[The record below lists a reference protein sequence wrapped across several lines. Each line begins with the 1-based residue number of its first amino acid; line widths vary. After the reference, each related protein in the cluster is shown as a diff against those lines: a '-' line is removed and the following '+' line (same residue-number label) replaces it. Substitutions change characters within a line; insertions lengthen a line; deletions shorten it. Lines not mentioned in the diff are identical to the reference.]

1 MNFIDYYKVLG
12 ISKTASEDEIKKA
25 YRKLARKS
33 HPDLNPDYPKAK
45 NKFQELNEAHEVL
58 SDKEKRKKYDKYGK
72 DWKNADAFEK
82 HRQSGG
88 GSRQRTQGNGNADFS
103 DFFESMF
110 GGGGRRSVKFRG
122 QDFSAELQLKLS
134 DVLEDRKQVLA
145 VNGKNIRLTIPAGV
159 SDNQTIKIAG
169 YGSEGVNG
177 GPSGDLLITF
187 SILNDTA
194 FKHQGANLYLTKHID
209 LYIATL
215 GGEIMIETLTG
226 KVKLKVPAESGNNSK
241 IKLTGK
247 GLPKYKEKD
256 SFGDLIITFQI
267 ENPKNLTAEEKD
279 LFQKLSK
286 LRSHEN

>member
-1 MNFIDYYKVLG
+1 MKFIDYYKVLG
-12 ISKTASEDEIKKA
+12 LSKTATEDEIKKA

-33 HPDLNPDYPKAK
+33 HPDLNPDDPQAK
-45 NKFQELNEAHEVL
+45 SKFQELNEAHEVL
-58 SDKEKRKKYDKYGK
+58 SDVEKRKKYDKYGK

-82 HRQSGG
+82 QRQSGG
-88 GSRQRTQGNGNADFS
+88 GSRQRRSGNSDTDFS

-122 QDFSAELQLKLS
+122 QDFNAELQLKLT
-134 DVLEDRKQVLA
+134 DVLEDRKQVLT

-159 SDNQTIKIAG
+159 SDNQTIKISG

-177 GPSGDLLITF
+177 GPNGDLLITF

-194 FKHQGANLYLTKHID
+194 FKRQGANLYLTKHID
-209 LYIATL
+209 LYKAML

-247 GLPKYKEKD
+247 GLPKYKEND
-256 SFGDLIITFQI
+256 SFGDLIVTFQI

-286 LRSHEN
+286 LRNHEN